1 MLTQKVNAFEIKE
14 NSIVACTDR
23 STFRSYLKFVTV
35 FFYACRGADSVAVQ
49 YLGITN
55 KGDKMLLP
63 NKPTLKWPGHDNSTI
78 HDDAESQV
86 GAIDQPNVASNDDV
100 PETCH

>member
-1 MLTQKVNAFEIKE
+1 MLTQKVNAFESKE

-86 GAIDQPNVASNDDV
+86 GAIDQPNVADV